1 MPPSKSSL
9 LPLLVI
15 LTVISTAL
23 NVGLLRRVLLVSH
36 DLSGLGRHNFE
47 YSYEPREIPASIR
60 PAAMVFEAP
69 DSQYP
74 LDDDRIWAS
83 IVPPKRGFLRL
94 GPDGTP
100 FSLALYHQLH
110 CVNGIRFAYVASRD
124 GLFKT
129 EKMRAESFGHVNH
142 CFDVL
147 RQSLMCKAD
156 TTLVPVG
163 ASNETSVTRRC
174 RDWTQ
179 VRDFVGSNHEFWRDV
194 PYTPPPEATQ
204 TRPKSW

>member
-1 MPPSKSSL
+1 
-9 LPLLVI
+9 
-15 LTVISTAL
+15 
-23 NVGLLRRVLLVSH
+23 
-36 DLSGLGRHNFE
+36 
-47 YSYEPREIPASIR
+47 
-60 PAAMVFEAP
+60 MVFEAP
-69 DSQYP
+69 DTHYP

-156 TTLVPVG
+156 TTLMLVG
-163 ASNETSVTRRC
+163 ASNTTSVTRRC

-179 VRDFVGSNHEFWRDV
+179 VRDFVGSNHAFWRDV

-204 TRPKSW
+204 PRPKSAFFSCTARSILTHSISRLVELYFTLYIYYLAVKCISARALLQAVTPLPDEAANTQSAASN